1 VTATFAE
8 IEAAIKAERRRVAS
22 LGGQGRA
29 DALTAKRRK
38 EIATKASR
46 AAAIARTR
54 KKKAKLKKAS

>member
-1 VTATFAE
+1 VAATVAE

-38 EIATKASR
+38 EIAQKASR
-46 AAAIARTR
+46 AAALAR
-54 KKKAKLKKAS
+54 KKKAKQKKAS